1 MNSKNIMRKE
11 EMDLKYEKAVMQ
23 VIILAVEDVIITSFT
38 GEEEGDSSEN
48 ITWPGSMNTGV

>member
-1 MNSKNIMRKE
+1 
-11 EMDLKYEKAVMQ
+11 MDLKYEKAVMQ